1 MYVVPLLFI
10 VFTCRF
16 ALGVA
21 VYAAV
26 ALTQVVFWCGIF
38 TNLIEDK
45 LKQFADL
52 CSLANISLFA
62 MANNNFG

>member
-1 MYVVPLLFI
+1 MLPTVSI
-10 VFTCRF
+10 VFTRRL
-16 ALGVA
+16 ALGVS

-26 ALTQVVFWCGIF
+26 SLVQVVFWCGIF
-38 TNLIEDK
+38 TYLIEDK